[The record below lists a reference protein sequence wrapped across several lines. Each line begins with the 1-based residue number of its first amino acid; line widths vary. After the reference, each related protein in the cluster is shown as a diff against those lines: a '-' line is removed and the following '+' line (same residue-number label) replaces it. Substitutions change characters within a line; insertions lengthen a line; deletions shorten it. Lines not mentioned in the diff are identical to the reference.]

1 VTKGRIAAGF
11 TVAGL
16 LALLAACGGANET
29 GEVGASS
36 ATTATTA
43 LPGQGRPPVTV
54 GDTNTYPEQFVLGA
68 LYQQALVAQGYS
80 VTVNRNIGPV
90 EVRVKALQSGTVSV
104 YPEYIDTWDSSVA
117 GYKGRFHSAHAAYQ
131 AGQQYALVNDMQ
143 LLNPTRFSDTGGL
156 AVKVPYAVQ
165 NALNSVG
172 DLRKVQAT
180 LTIGGP
186 PQFQTDSPGLN
197 QVEQSYGFVPT
208 NFKALAV
215 GGQYSA
221 LDQNAIQAA
230 AVNTTDGELASGQYF
245 VLTDPRHVFGWGNV
259 VPVVSQKALVQ
270 EGPAFMATI
279 NEVDKLLTQRVMR
292 ELNAD
297 VAVLNEDPVKVAEQF
312 LQAHHLVPQ
321 TQTG

>member
-1 VTKGRIAAGF
+1 MKGWVLAAC
-11 TVAGL
+11 AL
-16 LALLAACGGANET
+16 AALLAIVAGCGGGNPAGDAPT
-29 GEVGASS
+29 SS
-36 ATTATTA
+36 ATTATTP

-68 LYQQALVAQGYS
+68 LYQQALMAEGYS

-90 EVRVKALQSGTVSV
+90 EVRVKALESGTVSV
-104 YPEYIDTWDSSVA
+104 YPEYIDMWDTSVA
-117 GYKGRFHSAHAAYQ
+117 VYKGHFRTARAAYE
-131 AGQQYALVNDMQ
+131 AGQQYALLNDMQ
-143 LLNPTRFSDTGGL
+143 LLNPTPFSDTSGL
-156 AVKVPYAVQ
+156 AVRVPYAVQ
-165 NALNSVG
+165 NALSSVG

-215 GGQYSA
+215 GGQYTA

-230 AVNTTDGELASGQYF
+230 AVDTTDSQLASGQYF
-245 VLTDPRHVFGWGNV
+245 LLTDPRHVFGWGNV
-259 VPVVSQKALVQ
+259 VPVVSQKALVE

-297 VAVLNEDPVKVAEQF
+297 VAVLNEDPVKVAQQF
-312 LQAHHLVPQ
+312 LQAHHLVPRSQ
-321 TQTG
+321 SS

>member
-1 VTKGRIAAGF
+1 MKGRMVAACALVA
-11 TVAGL
+11 TLAIVAG
-16 LALLAACGGANET
+16 CGGANAP
-29 GEVGASS
+29 GDAGASTG
-36 ATTATTA
+36 ATTTTP
-43 LPGQGRPPVTV
+43 LPGEGRPPVTV

-68 LYQQALVAQGYS
+68 LYQQALTAEGYS

-90 EVRVKALQSGTVSV
+90 EVRVKALESGTVSV
-104 YPEYIDTWDSSVA
+104 YPEYIDMWDTSVA
-117 GYKGRFHSAHAAYQ
+117 GYKGHFRTAHAAYE
-131 AGQQYALVNDMQ
+131 AGQQYALLNDMQ
-143 LLNPTRFSDTGGL
+143 LLNPTPFSDTSGL

-172 DLRKVQAT
+172 DLRRVQAT

-215 GGQYSA
+215 GDQYPA
-221 LDQNAIQAA
+221 LDQDAIQAA
-230 AVNTTDGELASGQYF
+230 AVNTTDGQLASGQYF
-245 VLTDPRHVFGWGNV
+245 LLTDPRHVFGWGNV

-270 EGPAFMATI
+270 EGPAFVATI

-297 VAVLNEDPVKVAEQF
+297 VAVLNEDPVKVAQQF

-321 TQTG
+321 SQSS

>member
-1 VTKGRIAAGF
+1 MKGRA
-11 TVAGL
+11 
-16 LALLAACGGANET
+16 LAACAVAALLGSVAGCGAAKLAGDAAT
-29 GEVGASS
+29 SS

-68 LYQQALVAQGYS
+68 LYQQALMAEGYS

-90 EVRVKALQSGTVSV
+90 EVRVKALESGTVSV
-104 YPEYIDTWDSSVA
+104 YPEYIDMWDTSVA
-117 GYKGRFHSAHAAYQ
+117 GYKGRFHTARAAYD
-131 AGQQYALVNDMQ
+131 AGQQYALLNDMQ
-143 LLNPTRFSDTGGL
+143 LLNPTPFSDTSGL

-165 NALNSVG
+165 NALSSVG
-172 DLRKVQAT
+172 DLRRVQAT

-208 NFKALAV
+208 SFKPLAV
-215 GGQYSA
+215 GDQYSA
-221 LDQNAIQAA
+221 LDQDAIQAA
-230 AVNTTDGELASGQYF
+230 AVNTTDGQLASGQYF
-245 VLTDPRHVFGWGNV
+245 LLTDPRHVFGWGSV

-270 EGPAFMATI
+270 EGPAFVATI

-297 VAVLNEDPVKVAEQF
+297 VAVLNEDPVKVAQQF

-321 TQTG
+321 SQSG

>member
-1 VTKGRIAAGF
+1 MRYRRVGGAGAA
-11 TVAGL
+11 
-16 LALLAACGGANET
+16 LALAVGVVGCGAANPAGKAAT
-29 GEVGASS
+29 SA
-36 ATTATTA
+36 ATTTTTA

-68 LYQQALVAQGYS
+68 LYQQALMAEGYS

-90 EVRVKALQSGTVSV
+90 EVRVKALESGTVSV
-104 YPEYIDTWDSSVA
+104 YPEYVDMWDTSVA
-117 GYKGRFHSAHAAYQ
+117 DYKGPFHTARAAYA
-131 AGQQYALVNDMQ
+131 AGQQYALQNDLQ
-143 LLNPTRFSDTGGL
+143 LLNPTPFSDTSGL
-156 AVKVPYAVQ
+156 AVRVPYAVQ
-165 NALNSVG
+165 HALNSVG

-186 PQFQTDSPGLN
+186 PQFQTDSPGLD
-197 QVEQSYGFVPT
+197 QVEQSYAFVPT

-230 AVNTTDGELASGQYF
+230 AVNTTDGQLASGQYF
-245 VLTDPRHVFGWGNV
+245 LLTDPRHVFGWGNV
-259 VPVVSQKALVQ
+259 VPVVSQNALVQ

-279 NEVDKLLTQRVMR
+279 NEVDKLLTLRVMR

-297 VAVLNEDPVKVAEQF
+297 VAVLNEDPVKVAQQF

-321 TQTG
+321 SQPS

>member
-1 VTKGRIAAGF
+1 VVAACA
-11 TVAGL
+11 TTAL
-16 LALLAACGGANET
+16 LALLAACGGAAPSGDAGT
-29 GEVGASS
+29 GS
-36 ATTATTA
+36 ATTATTP

-68 LYQQALVAQGYS
+68 LYQQALMAEGYS

-90 EVRVKALQSGTVSV
+90 EVRVKALESGTVSV
-104 YPEYIDTWDSSVA
+104 YPEYLDMWDTTVA
-117 GYKGRFHSAHAAYQ
+117 GYKGHFRTAHAAYE
-131 AGQQYALVNDMQ
+131 AGQQYALLNDMQ
-143 LLNPTRFSDTGGL
+143 LLNPTPFSDTSGL

-165 NALNSVG
+165 NTLGSVG

-215 GGQYSA
+215 GGQYTA
-221 LDQNAIQAA
+221 LDQNVIQAA

-245 VLTDPRHVFGWGNV
+245 LLTDPRHVFGWGNV
-259 VPVVSQKALVQ
+259 VPVVSQKALVE

-297 VAVLNEDPVKVAEQF
+297 VAVLNEDPVKVAQQF

-321 TQTG
+321 SQSS